1 MFCRAGFFGSAPAD
15 KIIRDE
21 KRMFDVSFMPNDGP
35 GPTGSGPFFAE
46 IFLCHRMM
54 IILEFGIVE
63 YETVLSK
70 EEQG

>member
-1 MFCRAGFFGSAPAD
+1 MANRQRAL
-15 KIIRDE
+15 
-21 KRMFDVSFMPNDGP
+21 
-35 GPTGSGPFFAE
+35 FFAE
-46 IFLCHRMM
+46 IFLCNRMM